1 MQKQET
7 PKKKAPTFEEAL
19 AELEQI
25 VTQMENGQLSLEES
39 VERYTRGME
48 LTKIC
53 RKKLSDA
60 ETRIRKL
67 EADGR
72 LTPLAD
78 DSEAPAP
85 KSVRSASRTSSAEPV
100 SEADVPF

>member
-1 MQKQET
+1 MQKVDT
-7 PKKKAPTFEEAL
+7 PKKKGPTFEEAL
-19 AELEQI
+19 AELEKI
-25 VTQMENGQLSLEES
+25 VAEMENGQLSLEES

-60 ETRIRKL
+60 ETKIRKL

-72 LTPLAD
+72 LTPLTAD
-78 DSEAPAP
+78 ASEESQAP
-85 KSVRSASRTSSAEPV
+85 SRKTPDAE
-100 SEADVPF
+100 DVPF